1 MSYDLT
7 AIKVATVKTTENNK
21 CWRGQIEI
29 KLLCSV
35 GGNVSGTTIMENSIK
50 FPQSTNDG
58 ITI

>member
-29 KLLCSV
+29 KTVVQCWWECKWYNNY
-35 GGNVSGTTIMENSIK
+35 GK
-50 FPQSTNDG
+50 
-58 ITI
+58 